1 MYACSKPTRP
11 NFTKFSVH
19 VTCNDRGSDF
29 SEFVYLLFGAGV
41 YGNLRDGGDTEDHG
55 AWPVS
60 LPQGPLEL
68 LQGPLKWFKDRW
80 NCFKDRWNGS
90 RTAGTAS
97 RAAGMVQG
105 PLELLRSVRRQPQS
119 H

>member
-1 MYACSKPTRP
+1 MYTCSKPTRP

-68 LQGPLKWFKDRW
+68 LQGPLEWFKDRW
-80 NCFKDRWNGS
+80 NCFDLFVVSLSLIELGLSGNKAFS
-90 RTAGTAS
+90 IL
-97 RAAGMVQG
+97 RAFR
-105 PLELLRSVRRQPQS
+105 LVRRC
-119 H
+119 